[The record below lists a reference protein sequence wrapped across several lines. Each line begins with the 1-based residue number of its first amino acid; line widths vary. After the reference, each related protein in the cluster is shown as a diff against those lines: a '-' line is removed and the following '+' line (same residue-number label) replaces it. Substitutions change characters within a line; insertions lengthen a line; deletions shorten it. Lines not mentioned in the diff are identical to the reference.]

1 MAPSRT
7 STVKSKHATNK
18 SGIRNSKSSGKPQSD
33 GVSKS
38 KKPKGNGPPPKL
50 QKSAGKL
57 ATLKKKRRVYTEKE
71 LDIPAL
77 NMITPIGVEKPKG
90 KKKGKVFVDDR
101 VCSSWEIRS
110 VEKVVLIMWQESMM
124 TILAMVNAD
133 KEGQIESKM
142 MKARQMEE
150 IREAR
155 KAEADKRQ
163 EMRKAKLDET
173 KEGMRKKRK
182 RPSAGEEKDNTRSEA
197 AAGTKPLKLR
207 KKSVSFA

>member
-7 STVKSKHATNK
+7 STVKSKHSSKHATNK
-18 SGIRNSKSSGKPQSD
+18 SGIRNSKTSSKTQND
-33 GVSKS
+33 GVSKT
-38 KKPKGNGPPPKL
+38 KKPKGKGPPPKP
-50 QKSAGKL
+50 QKAVSNL

-71 LDIPAL
+71 LDIPQL

-101 VCSSWEIRS
+101 
-110 VEKVVLIMWQESMM
+110 ESMM
-124 TILAMVNAD
+124 TILAIVNAD

-155 KAEADKRQ
+155 KAEAEKRQ
-163 EMRKAKLDET
+163 EIRKAKLDET
-173 KEGMRKKRK
+173 KDGMRKKRK
-182 RPSAGEEKDNTRSEA
+182 RPAGGDEEKDSTKKEA
-197 AAGTKPLKLR
+197 AAGTKPLKLK